1 MTETRSSVIAVQ
13 AAGLQAAR
21 ARVLTPLR
29 SWRDDLAR
37 PEQLPPAGDWST
49 WLYMGGR
56 GAGKTRAGSEWVHQ
70 QVRDG
75 SKRIALVGATAAD
88 CRDVMVEGESGIM
101 SCALPLNAPIYE
113 PSRRRLVWPNGAI
126 ASTYSAEEP
135 DRLRGPQHDAA
146 WADELAAWRYS
157 AAWPMMLLG
166 LRLGKQPRALVTT
179 TPRPTRLVK
188 ELIEQPTTSVTR
200 GSTYDNRE
208 NLAPSF
214 LESIIKRYEG
224 TRLGRQELH
233 AEIIED
239 VEGALWSGTQL
250 DELRVD
256 EAPELERIVVAVDP
270 AVSSHQDSDETG
282 IVAVG
287 LGVDG
292 EGYVLADRSCK
303 QSPSGWA
310 RTVAGLYHDQKAD
323 RVVVEANQG
332 GEMVEYTLATVD
344 PSVPVKRI
352 HASRGKR
359 LRAEPVAALYEQ
371 ARVHHVGVFP
381 ALEDQMVTFTGESGG
396 VDDRVDALVHGLT
409 EAVLHGVAGPGVW

>member
-1 MTETRSSVIAVQ
+1 MTETRASVVAVQ
-13 AAGLQAAR
+13 AAGLHAAR
-21 ARVLTPLR
+21 ARVLTPSR
-29 SWRDDLAR
+29 SWSAELAR
-37 PEQLPPAGDWST
+37 SEQLPPAGDWTT
-49 WLYMGGR
+49 WLFVAGR

-70 QVRDG
+70 QIRDG
-75 SKRIALVGATAAD
+75 KRRIALVGATAAD
-88 CRDVMVEGESGIM
+88 ARDVMVEGESGIM
-101 SCALPLNAPIYE
+101 SCALPLDMPSYE

-135 DRLRGPQHDAA
+135 DRLRGPQHDSA
-146 WADELAAWRYS
+146 WADELAAWRYD
-157 AAWPMMLLG
+157 AAWPMLLLG

-179 TPRPTRLVK
+179 TPRPTKLVK

-256 EAPELERIVVAVDP
+256 EAPDMERIVVAVDP
-270 AVSSHQDSDETG
+270 AVSSHSGSDETG
-282 IVAVG
+282 IVAAG
-287 LGVDG
+287 LGADG

-303 QSPSGWA
+303 LSPDGWA
-310 RTVAGLYHDQKAD
+310 RRVSGLYHDLRAD
-323 RVVVEANQG
+323 MVVVEDNQG
-332 GEMVEYTLATVD
+332 GEMVSYTLSTVD
-344 PSVPVKRI
+344 PSVPLKRI

-359 LRAEPVAALYEQ
+359 LRAEPIAALYEQ
-371 ARVHHVGVFP
+371 SRVHHVGMF
-381 ALEDQMVTFTGESGG
+381 AELEDQMMNFTGESGG

-409 EAVLHGVAGPGVW
+409 EVVLDGAPGPGVW